1 MTPDLLAPLMFTT
14 LVVILLAGFPVAF
27 SLAAVA
33 AAFGVLGVALGQFNA
48 AFLLAMPLRIQGV
61 FNSDNFLAVPLFVL
75 MGLILERTGVAEDML
90 VALGRLFGRLPG
102 GLLYAT
108 IIVGAV
114 LSAITG
120 FVSASVIA
128 MGLIALPAMLK
139 AGYDARLATGSIA
152 AAGTLAQMLP
162 PSLVLIVL
170 AEQVDVPLIDIF
182 HAALLPSAVLVGL
195 YLLFVFAV
203 AMVYP
208 RLAPAILPPAEH
220 SHGRVWLQA
229 AASAGVPLGLILTIL
244 ASIYF
249 GVATPT
255 EGGAIG
261 VCGAL
266 LIGAAK
272 RKLAGGRLSQALTST
287 GVLCSSVIFL
297 LLGASFFTL
306 VFRGFDGQ
314 VWIESLFR
322 HLPEGQL
329 PFLIFIS
336 VGIFVLG
343 FFLDFFE
350 IAFIVVPLIAPVAR
364 KLGVDMVWLTVMI
377 AVILQTSFMHPPF
390 GIALYNLRSVAP
402 ASVRTSQIYIG
413 AIPFLIIQML
423 MVAILVAFP
432 GMASTEQTQQRISD
446 EEVEKALRPHEDAP
460 SAAPSIEVPEPEKK

>member
-1 MTPDLLAPLMFTT
+1 MSPELLAPLMFTT
-14 LVVILLAGFPVAF
+14 LVVVLLAGFPVAF

-33 AAFGVLGVALGQFNA
+33 AAFGVLGVALGHFTVP
-48 AFLLAMPLRIQGV
+48 FLLNMPLRLQGV

-75 MGLILERTGVAEDML
+75 MGLILERTGVAEDTL
-90 VALGRLFGRLPG
+90 VALGRLFGRAPG

-128 MGLIALPAMLK
+128 MGLISLPVMLK

-170 AEQVDVPLIDIF
+170 AEQVEVPLIDVF
-182 HAALLPSAVLVGL
+182 HGALLPSAILVGL
-195 YLLFVFAV
+195 YLLFVLITTGWR
-203 AMVYP
+203 P
-208 RLAPAILPPAEH
+208 SLAPPIVSLASTSRRHP
-220 SHGRVWLQA
+220 WLEA
-229 AASAGVPLGLILTIL
+229 ALAAGVPLGLILVIL

-266 LIGAAK
+266 LIGAV
-272 RKLAGGRLSQALTST
+272 RRRLGSGRLSQALTNT

-314 VWIESLFR
+314 MWIEGIFK

-329 PFLIFIS
+329 PFLLAITI
-336 VGIFVLG
+336 GIFLLG

-377 AVILQTSFMHPPF
+377 AVVLQTSFMHPPF

-402 ASVRTSQIYIG
+402 ATVRTTQIYVG
-413 AIPFLIIQML
+413 AIPFLAIQLL
-423 MVAILVAFP
+423 MVALLVAFP
-432 GMASTEQTQQRISD
+432 GMATTQQVQTRATDQEIED
-446 EEVEKALRPHEDAP
+446 ALRTSPVEP
-460 SAAPSIEVPEPEKK
+460 VPEPEVPEPEKK

>member
-1 MTPDLLAPLMFTT
+1 MSPELLPPLMFTA
-14 LVVILLAGFPVAF
+14 LVVVLLAGFPVAF

-33 AAFGVLGVALGQFNA
+33 AAFGVLGVALGHFNVP
-48 AFLLAMPLRIQGV
+48 FLLNMPLRLQGV

-75 MGLILERTGVAEDML
+75 MGLILERTGIAEDTL
-90 VALGRLFGRLPG
+90 VALGSLFGGAPG

-120 FVSASVIA
+120 FVSASVIT
-128 MGLIALPAMLK
+128 MGLISLPVMLK

-170 AEQVDVPLIDIF
+170 AEQVEVPLIEVF
-182 HAALLPSAVLVGL
+182 HGALLPSAILVGL
-195 YLLFVFAV
+195 YLLFVLV
-203 AMVYP
+203 TTTGRP
-208 RLAPAILPPAEH
+208 SLAPPIPFATDR
-220 SHGRVWLQA
+220 SRTQQWVQA
-229 AASAGVPLGLILTIL
+229 SLAAGVPLGLILAIL

-266 LIGAAK
+266 MIGAV
-272 RKLAGGRLSQALTST
+272 RRRLAGGRLSQALTHT

-314 VWIESLFR
+314 VWIEGIFK
-322 HLPEGQL
+322 HLPEGQF
-329 PFLIFIS
+329 PFLVAITL
-336 VGIFVLG
+336 GIFLLG

-402 ASVRTSQIYIG
+402 PVVRTTQIYVG
-413 AIPFLIIQML
+413 AIPFLAIQLL
-423 MVAILVAFP
+423 MVALLIALP
-432 GMASTEQTQQRISD
+432 GLTATQQVQVRATPQEIED
-446 EEVEKALRPHEDAP
+446 ALRLPPVEPTA
-460 SAAPSIEVPEPEKK
+460 EPEDPQLEKK

>member
-1 MTPDLLAPLMFTT
+1 MSPELLAPLMFTS
-14 LVVILLAGFPVAF
+14 LVVVLLAGFPVAF

-33 AAFGVLGVALGQFNA
+33 ATFGILGVALGHFNVS
-48 AFLLAMPLRIQGV
+48 FLLNMPLRMHGV

-75 MGLILERTGVAEDML
+75 MGLLLERTGVAEDTL
-90 VALGRLFGRLPG
+90 VALGRLFGRAPG

-120 FVSASVIA
+120 FVSASVVT
-128 MGLIALPAMLK
+128 MGLISLPVMLK
-139 AGYDARLATGSIA
+139 AGYDARLATGSVA

-170 AEQVDVPLIDIF
+170 AEQLEAPLIEVF
-182 HAALLPSAVLVGL
+182 HGALLPSAILVGL
-195 YLLFVFAV
+195 YLLFVLV
-203 AMVYP
+203 TTQWRP
-208 RLAPAILPPAEH
+208 SLAPPIASIRHASLGD
-220 SHGRVWLQA
+220 SWLKA
-229 AASAGVPLGLILTIL
+229 ALAAGVPLALILTIL
-244 ASIYF
+244 GSIYF

-266 LIGAAK
+266 VIGAL
-272 RKLAGGRLSQALTST
+272 RRRLGGGRLSQALTST

-306 VFRGFDGQ
+306 IFRGFDGQ
-314 VWIESLFR
+314 LWIESIFR
-322 HLPEGQL
+322 HLPDGQF
-329 PFLIFIS
+329 PFLVAIAI
-336 VGIFVLG
+336 GIFLLG

-350 IAFIVVPLIAPVAR
+350 IAFIVAPLIAPVAR

-377 AVILQTSFMHPPF
+377 AVVLQTSFMHPPF

-402 ASVRTSQIYIG
+402 AAVRTTQIYVG
-413 AIPFLIIQML
+413 AIPFLTIQLL
-423 MVAILVAFP
+423 MVALLVAYP
-432 GMASTEQTQQRISD
+432 GIATYEQVQTSATQQEID
-446 EEVEKALRPHEDAP
+446 DVLRQVPQESLP
-460 SAAPSIEVPEPEKK
+460 EPEFPEPEKQK

>member
-1 MTPDLLAPLMFTT
+1 MSPDLLAPLMFTT
-14 LVVILLAGFPVAF
+14 LVVVLLAGFPVAF

-33 AAFGVLGVALGQFNA
+33 AAFGVLGVALGHFNA
-48 AFLLAMPLRIQGV
+48 AFLLNMPSRVQGV

-75 MGLILERTGVAEDML
+75 MGLILERTGVAEDTL
-90 VALGRLFGRLPG
+90 VALGRLFGRAPG

-128 MGLIALPAMLK
+128 MGLIALPVMLK

-170 AEQVDVPLIDIF
+170 AEQMEVPLIDIF
-182 HAALLPSAVLVGL
+182 HAALLPSAMLVGL
-195 YLLFVFAV
+195 YLLFVLV
-203 AMVYP
+203 MTWLRP
-208 RLAPAILPPAEH
+208 SLAPPIIAVVDA
-220 SHGRVWLQA
+220 SRNQVWLEA
-229 AASAGVPLGLILTIL
+229 ALAAGVPLGLILTIL

-261 VCGAL
+261 ACGAL
-266 LIGAAK
+266 AIGAL
-272 RKLAGGRLSQALTST
+272 RRRLSGGRLSQALTNT

-297 LLGASFFTL
+297 LIGASFFTL

-314 VWIESLFR
+314 VWIEGIFK
-322 HLPEGQL
+322 HLPEGQT
-329 PFLIFIS
+329 PFLLAITL
-336 VGIFVLG
+336 GIFLLG

-350 IAFIVVPLIAPVAR
+350 IAFIVVPLITPVAR

-377 AVILQTSFMHPPF
+377 AVVLQTSFMHPPF

-402 ASVRTSQIYIG
+402 ATVRTTQIYVG
-413 AIPFLIIQML
+413 AIPFLAIQLL
-423 MVAILVAFP
+423 MVGILIVFP
-432 GMASTEQTQQRISD
+432 GIATTQQVLVQATDQEI
-446 EEVEKALRPHEDAP
+446 ENALRPVPAEP
-460 SAAPSIEVPEPEKK
+460 SPEPEFSEQEKK

>member
-1 MTPDLLAPLMFTT
+1 MIPELFAPLMFTT
-14 LVVILLAGFPVAF
+14 LVVVLLAGFPVAF

-33 AAFGVLGVALGQFNA
+33 AAFGALGVALGQFNA
-48 AFLLAMPLRIQGV
+48 PFLLAMPLRVQGV

-75 MGLILERTGVAEDML
+75 MGLILERTGVAEDTL
-90 VALGRLFGRLPG
+90 VSLGRLFGRAPG

-108 IIVGAV
+108 IIVGAA

-170 AEQVDVPLIDIF
+170 AEQVEVPLIDIF

-195 YLLFVFAV
+195 YLVFVLVVTAWRPQLAPPIASHGDSSRGHAFRQAAV
-203 AMVYP
+203 A
-208 RLAPAILPPAEH
+208 
-220 SHGRVWLQA
+220 
-229 AASAGVPLGLILTIL
+229 AGVPLGLILLIL

-266 LIGAAK
+266 AIGAVRK
-272 RKLAGGRLSQALTST
+272 RLAQGRLSQALTST

-314 VWIESLFR
+314 VWIEGLFS
-322 HLPEGQL
+322 HLPQGQV
-329 PFLIFIS
+329 PFLAA
-336 VGIFVLG
+336 VALGIFLLG

-350 IAFIVVPLIAPVAR
+350 IAFIVVPLITPVAR

-377 AVILQTSFMHPPF
+377 AVVLQTSFMHPPF

-402 ASVRTSQIYIG
+402 AAVRTTQIYVG
-413 AIPFLIIQML
+413 AIPFLAIQLL
-423 MVAILVAFP
+423 MVALLVVFP
-432 GMASTEQTQQRISD
+432 GLAATNQVQYRATQQEID
-446 EEVEKALRPHEDAP
+446 DALRPPRVDPVPEP
-460 SAAPSIEVPEPEKK
+460 EIPEPEKK

>member
-1 MTPDLLAPLMFTT
+1 MSPDLIAPLMFAA
-14 LVVILLAGFPVAF
+14 LVLVLLAGFPVSF

-33 AAFGVLGVALGQFNA
+33 ATFGVLGVVSGQFSA
-48 AFLLAMPLRIQGV
+48 AFLLAMPLRVQGV
-61 FNSDNFLAVPLFVL
+61 FNSDTFLAVPLFVL
-75 MGLILERTGVAEDML
+75 MGLIMERTGVAEDTL
-90 VALGRLFGRLPG
+90 LALGRLFGRLPG

-120 FVSASVIA
+120 FVSASVMT
-128 MGLIALPAMLK
+128 MGLIALPAMLN

-152 AAGTLAQMLP
+152 ASGTLAQMLP

-170 AEQVDVPLIDIF
+170 AEQVEVPLIDIF
-182 HAALLPSAVLVGL
+182 HATLLPSAVLVGL
-195 YLLFVFAV
+195 YLIYVLLITGFC
-203 AMVYP
+203 P
-208 RLAPAILPPAEH
+208 RLAPPMA
-220 SHGRVWLQA
+220 SGRHQNRGQVWLKAA
-229 AASAGVPLGLILTIL
+229 AASGVPTGLILAIL

-272 RKLAGGRLSQALTST
+272 RKLGQGRLGQALTNT

-314 VWIESLFR
+314 TWVESLFR
-322 HLPEGQL
+322 QL
-329 PFLIFIS
+329 PAGPMAFLVCVSMGIFLI
-336 VGIFVLG
+336 G

-350 IAFIVVPLIAPVAR
+350 IAFIVIPLVAPVAR
-364 KLGVDMVWLTVMI
+364 NLGVDMVWFTVLI
-377 AVILQTSFMHPPF
+377 AVVLQTSFMHPPF

-402 ASVRTSQIYIG
+402 ASIRTSQIYLG
-413 AIPFLIIQML
+413 AIPFLGIQML
-423 MVAILVAFP
+423 MVGILVFFP
-432 GMASTEQTQQRISD
+432 GLASVQQDPQRHLSD
-446 EEVEKALRPHEDAP
+446 QEIEEALRLPTSEAP
-460 SAAPSIEVPEPEKK
+460 QASDNIEPTKN

>member
-1 MTPDLLAPLMFTT
+1 MSPDLLAPLMFTT
-14 LVVILLAGFPVAF
+14 LVAVLLAGFPVAF

-33 AAFGVLGVALGQFNA
+33 AAFGVLGVALGHFNA
-48 AFLLAMPLRIQGV
+48 SFLLAMPLRLQGV

-75 MGLILERTGVAEDML
+75 MGLILERTGVAEDTL
-90 VALGRLFGRLPG
+90 IALGRLFGRAPG

-170 AEQVDVPLIDIF
+170 AEQVEVPLIDIF
-182 HAALLPSAVLVGL
+182 HAALLPSAILVGL
-195 YLLFVFAV
+195 YLVFVLVVTGLKPSLAPSIAAV
-203 AMVYP
+203 ADAS
-208 RLAPAILPPAEH
+208 RK
-220 SHGRVWLQA
+220 RVWLDA
-229 AASAGVPLGLILTIL
+229 AIAAGVPLGLILGIL

-261 VCGAL
+261 ACGAL
-266 LIGAAK
+266 VIGAV
-272 RKLAGGRLSQALTST
+272 RRRLSGGRLSQALTST

-314 VWIESLFR
+314 VWIEGIFK
-322 HLPEGQL
+322 HLPEGQG
-329 PFLIFIS
+329 PFL
-336 VGIFVLG
+336 VAVTLGIFLLG

-350 IAFIVVPLIAPVAR
+350 IAFIVVPLITPVAR

-377 AVILQTSFMHPPF
+377 AVVLQTSFMHPPF

-402 ASVRTSQIYIG
+402 ATVRTTQIYVG
-413 AIPFLIIQML
+413 AIPFLAIQLL
-423 MVAILVAFP
+423 MVGILVAFP
-432 GMASTEQTQQRISD
+432 NLATTQQVQTRATEQEIED
-446 EEVEKALRPHEDAP
+446 ALRMPPAEV
-460 SAAPSIEVPEPEKK
+460 VPEPEIPQPDKK